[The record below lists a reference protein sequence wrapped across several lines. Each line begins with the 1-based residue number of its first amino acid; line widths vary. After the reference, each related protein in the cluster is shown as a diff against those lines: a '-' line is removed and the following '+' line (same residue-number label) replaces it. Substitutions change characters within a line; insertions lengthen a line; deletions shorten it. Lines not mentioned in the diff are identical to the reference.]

1 MRGWAWML
9 SFAVGLSTGCGARTG
24 LRVDPGQPL
33 DDAGASPDVPPTPP
47 TCRPLRVRAQVGVE
61 AALRA
66 EVDNAPAGV
75 TGAFRWSVRSAPTR
89 SMARVTSTGDTTA
102 RITPDATGVYTLDA
116 ATPYTAADGTAL
128 VCPVVVEADPADPL
142 CPEYALEEP
151 TVVALPLGALQFAFE
166 RGWSTPRVNRGGDG
180 RGGLVA
186 SDAPADD
193 TAALVHDFTVTDGR
207 ALETVA
213 GEWEA
218 RVLGAVGATPVL
230 VGRPGTTPDGIPLR
244 RSSFRVVSAAT
255 TAAVVRDR
263 VARDAVGLNPGAAAQ
278 GFSAATRFVVE
289 VTTALDRTTGRGALL
304 VSAAPEPRFDDVRAG
319 VAVRLQD
326 VTNGTGLAR
335 VGARL
340 DVECRR
346 IVATRT
352 VTADFLWLVDT
363 SRSMEDDQ
371 GRLGNTASR
380 FFREM
385 NAAGIDFRVGVVQ
398 AGSDARGPDLDD
410 PGFAFIP
417 GAAADGPQRLAWAV
431 TYQRYNED
439 PRDDARPY
447 PLLGGEEEPLAAAV
461 VTTEALDRRAA
472 DLSDA
477 RRFRPGAT
485 RALFFVTDEAGT
497 NDDARYFAMD
507 RVRWGALREDRV
519 LGVTEYFRTRGY
531 LTFAMA
537 NVFVRQPCP
546 SLENFVTCVS
556 VGNGGAYIPLST
568 ANDAEV
574 SAALSRIVD
583 AVAGAASEFALPRA
597 PLSSTLRVRVDAT
610 AVPRSRADGFD
621 YDDVARSLVFRGGT
635 YRPRMGQAVRAAYF
649 YWATP

>member
-1 MRGWAWML
+1 
-9 SFAVGLSTGCGARTG
+9 
-24 LRVDPGQPL
+24 
-33 DDAGASPDVPPTPP
+33 
-47 TCRPLRVRAQVGVE
+47 
-61 AALRA
+61 
-66 EVDNAPAGV
+66 
-75 TGAFRWSVRSAPTR
+75 
-89 SMARVTSTGDTTA
+89 MARVTSTSDTAA
-102 RITPDATGVYTLDA
+102 RITPDATGVYTLAA
-116 ATPYTAADGTAL
+116 ATPYTDGNGAPL

-151 TVVALPLGALQFAFE
+151 TVVALPLGAMQFAFE
-166 RGWSTPRVNRGGDG
+166 RGWSTPRLNAGVDG
-180 RGGLVA
+180 RGGMVA

-193 TAALVHDFTVTDGR
+193 VAALVHDFTVTDGR
-207 ALETVA
+207 RLDVVA
-213 GEWEA
+213 GELES
-218 RVLGAVGATPVL
+218 RVLSALGAVPVL
-230 VGRPGTTPDGIPLR
+230 IGRGGTTPDGVALR
-244 RSSFRVVSAAT
+244 RSSFRVVSAST

-263 VARDAVGLNPGAAAQ
+263 VARDVVGLNPGTAAP
-278 GFSAATRFVVE
+278 GFTASTRFVLE
-289 VTTALDRTTGRGALL
+289 VTTALDPSTGRGALI
-304 VSAAPEPRFDDVRAG
+304 VSAAPEARFDDVRAG
-319 VAVRLQD
+319 VSVRLQD

-335 VGARL
+335 TGARL

-363 SRSMEDDQ
+363 SRSMDDDQ
-371 GRLGNTASR
+371 TRLGNTADR

-398 AGSDARGPDLDD
+398 AGSAAQGPDLDD

-417 GAAADGPQRLAWAV
+417 GSAADGPERLAHTV
-431 TYQRYNED
+431 TYQRFNDD
-439 PRDDARPY
+439 PRDRLQPY
-447 PLLGGEEEPLAAAV
+447 PLLGGQEEPLSAAV
-461 VTTEALDRRAA
+461 VTTEALERRAG

-497 NDDARYFAMD
+497 NDDARYFELD
-507 RVRWGALREDRV
+507 RARWGALREDRV
-519 LGVTEYFRTRGY
+519 QGVTEYFRTRGY

-583 AVAGAASEFALPRA
+583 AVAGAASEFALERA
-597 PLSSTLRVRVDAT
+597 PVSSTLRVRVDAT

-635 YRPRMGQAVRAAYF
+635 FRPRRGQAVRAAYF
-649 YWATP
+649 HWTTP

>member
-1 MRGWAWML
+1 M
-9 SFAVGLSTGCGARTG
+9 GCGSRTG
-24 LRVDPGQPL
+24 LRVDPGEPL
-33 DDAGASPDVPPTPP
+33 PDAGPPPDVPPPPP
-47 TCRPLRVRAQVGVE
+47 TCRPLRVRSQVGVE
-61 AALRA
+61 TALRA
-66 EVDNAPAGV
+66 EVDNAPTGRP
-75 TGAFRWSVRSAPTR
+75 GAFRWSIRSAPTR
-89 SMARVTSTGDTTA
+89 SMAPVVSTGDTTA
-102 RITPDATGVYTLDA
+102 RITPDATGAYVLAA
-116 ATPYTAADGTAL
+116 ATPYTDAAGDPL
-128 VCPVVVEADPADPL
+128 VCPVFVDADPADPL

-166 RGWSTPRVNRGGDG
+166 RGWSTPRLNRGAEG
-180 RGGLVA
+180 RGGMVA
-186 SDAPADD
+186 ADAPADD
-193 TAALVHDFTVTDGR
+193 VAALVHDFADAR

-213 GEWEA
+213 GELES
-218 RVLGAVGATPVL
+218 RVVSALGAVPVL
-230 VGRPGTTPDGIPLR
+230 IGRGGSTPDGVPLR
-244 RSSFRVVSAAT
+244 RSSFRVVSAGT

-263 VARDAVGLNPGAAAQ
+263 VARDVVGLNPG
-278 GFSAATRFVVE
+278 SAAPGFTASTRFVLE
-289 VTTALDRTTGRGALL
+289 VTTTLDPATGRGALL
-304 VSAAPEPRFDDVRAG
+304 VSAAPEARFDDVRAG

-335 VGARL
+335 TGARL

-363 SRSMEDDQ
+363 SRSMDDDQ
-371 GRLGNTASR
+371 TRLGRTAER

-398 AGSDARGPDLDD
+398 AGSDAQGPDLND

-417 GAAADGPQRLAWAV
+417 GRAADGPERLAHTV
-431 TYQRYNED
+431 TYQRFNDD
-439 PRDDARPY
+439 PRDRLQPY

-461 VTTEALDRRAA
+461 VTTEALERRAG

-497 NDDARYFAMD
+497 NDDARYFALD

-519 LGVTEYFRTRGY
+519 LGVTEYFRSRGY

-583 AVAGAASEFALPRA
+583 AIAGAASEFALGRA
-597 PLSSTLRVRVDAT
+597 PVSSTLRVRVDAT

-635 YRPRMGQAVRAAYF
+635 FRPRMGQAVRAAYF
-649 YWATP
+649 HWVTP